1 MNKVE
6 KFAEEIMDWA
16 ITHKGQFGYSQ
27 NGDKLRR
34 VLDKAIQ
41 IGGFASEV
49 ARTVLDT
56 MYIGDTVARV
66 SYKQAICIARSIHY
80 FKEETYTVT
89 FRFRNTGRVKTATH
103 CDKKQ
108 LDNMLKLGLVIEYKK
123 NL

>member
-16 ITHKGQFGYSQ
+16 ITYKGQFGYSQ
-27 NGDKLRR
+27 NADKLRR
-34 VLDKAIQ
+34 VLERALQ
-41 IGGFASEV
+41 IGGFASAV
-49 ARTVLDT
+49 ASTVLET
-56 MYIGDTVARV
+56 MHTGDTVARV

-89 FRFRNTGRVKTATH
+89 FRFRNSNKVKTAHH
-103 CDKKQ
+103 CNKEQ
-108 LDNMLKLGLVIEYKK
+108 LGTMLKYGLVIEYKK